1 MGTATIKRFR
11 QSTAQGKSPG
21 CNFNHKR
28 TDFRLP
34 VWLKAAN
41 SRFLP
46 RRWPLTQ
53 MATWMLAVLLIGP
66 LAATAATAADSGP
79 PPDSGGYF
87 HRMFFGVLAHDVD
100 GLWSGTRKEDGVD
113 INGEIVFCRT
123 GISVLAGTLRPNLG
137 LSFNSQ
143 GDTSKF
149 YGGVLWEINTKH
161 GLFFASGLG
170 AAVHNGELDTDDKDK
185 KSLGSRVLFRIPFEV
200 GYQITARHSL
210 SLLFDHVSN
219 AGLASSN
226 EGLDTIGIRYGY
238 SF

>member
-1 MGTATIKRFR
+1 MLKRFR
-11 QSTAQGKSPG
+11 QSVGRVKPHAFLIMIVT
-21 CNFNHKR
+21 
-28 TDFRLP
+28 LP
-34 VWLKAAN
+34 LVA
-41 SRFLP
+41 F
-46 RRWPLTQ
+46 
-53 MATWMLAVLLIGP
+53 LIGP
-66 LAATAATAADSGP
+66 LAPTPAIAADAGTH
-79 PPDSGGYF
+79 PDPGGYF
-87 HRMFFGVLAHDVD
+87 YRAFFGVLAHDVD

-137 LSFNSQ
+137 LSVNSQ

-149 YGGVLWEINTKH
+149 YGGVLWEINTKN

-226 EGLDTIGIRYGY
+226 EGLDTIGLRYGY